1 MEGPTN
7 QARGMSKTSEIRCL
21 KLLIQAPESNL

>member
-7 QARGMSKTSEIRCL
+7 QARGVSKTSEIRCL
-21 KLLIQAPESNL
+21 NLLMQAPESNS